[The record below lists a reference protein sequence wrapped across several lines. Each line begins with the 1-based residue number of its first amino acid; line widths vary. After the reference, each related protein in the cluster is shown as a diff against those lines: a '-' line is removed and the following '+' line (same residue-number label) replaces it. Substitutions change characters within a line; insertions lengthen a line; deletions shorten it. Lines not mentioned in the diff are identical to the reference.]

1 MRDRLFVDELVAF
14 VDGVRLDMLVVLL
27 LVRLLKLVVDDF
39 VDVLGKVDTLFYRW
53 LLILIILYI

>member
-1 MRDRLFVDELVAF
+1 MRVLVLQMRDRLFVDELVAF

-39 VDVLGKVDTLFYRW
+39 VDVLGKVDTLFYR
-53 LLILIILYI
+53 